1 MTKLTIEELE
11 DKLKN
16 VAVDIIQ
23 HNLYTNLIDLFNYTS
38 VELYNNELT
47 LRVDNECILEYLQ
60 NNKEYFQNETLKL
73 YHTICY
79 NDDDVKFGDILYFTY
94 IEPLD
99 VLEYFENELDF
110 ENQEDYK
117 DYLVDKIRYG
127 RSL

>member
-11 DKLKN
+11 EKLKEVSIN
-16 VAVDIIQ
+16 IIQ
-23 HNLYTNLIDLFNYTS
+23 HNLYTNLIELFNYTS
-38 VELYNNELT
+38 VELYDYELT
-47 LRVDNECILEYLQ
+47 LRVDNEYILEYLQ

-79 NDDDVKFGDILYFTY
+79 NDDDVKFGDILYFSY

-99 VLEYFENELDF
+99 VLEYFDTIEEFDT
-110 ENQEDYK
+110 EEDYK

>member
-1 MTKLTIEELE
+1 MTNLSVEELE
-11 DKLKN
+11 EKLKD
-16 VAVDIIQ
+16 VAINIIQ
-23 HNLYTNLIDLFNYTS
+23 HNLYTNLIELFNYTS

-73 YHTICY
+73 YHQICY
-79 NDDDVKFGDILYFTY
+79 DDDIKFNDILYFTY

-99 VLEYFENELDF
+99 VLEYFENEVDF

-117 DYLVDKIRYG
+117 DYLVHQIRYA
-127 RSL
+127 RNL